1 MNDFTAIKYNCV
13 LQSHLCLLFR
23 EPNEITPLTS
33 ILYHNFFSALE
44 VTNYHST
51 LTCSIHFVC
60 TALLWKD
67 HQNPKLSIKC
77 FIVLEIK
84 DSIICKIT
92 CHSSC
97 SNLWIATMYIL
108 MIYCLSQGSKSKCLN
123 NFQTALIH
131 VYAISDTKQNLTYM
145 TCTTNMVN
153 PFPLILVFFLLKH
166 NYRLL
171 WTY

>member
-1 MNDFTAIKYNCV
+1 M
-13 LQSHLCLLFR
+13 
-23 EPNEITPLTS
+23 TS
-33 ILYHNFFSALE
+33 ILYHNFFL
-44 VTNYHST
+44 
-51 LTCSIHFVC
+51 CS
-60 TALLWKD
+60 WGD
-67 HQNPKLSIKC
+67 KLSFHTNMQYSFCLHSIVVKGPPKSEIKHYKC
-77 FIVLEIK
+77 FIVLEMK

>member
-13 LQSHLCLLFR
+13 LQSHLCLPFR

-33 ILYHNFFSALE
+33 ILYHNFFFCSWGDKLSFH
-44 VTNYHST
+44 TNMQYS
-51 LTCSIHFVC
+51 FVC

-77 FIVLEIK
+77 FIVLEMK

-131 VYAISDTKQNLTYM
+131 VYAISDTKQNLTYR
-145 TCTTNMVN
+145 T
-153 PFPLILVFFLLKH
+153 
-166 NYRLL
+166 
-171 WTY
+171 